1 MNRFPKHGWLGLG
14 LVAIMWPLLWRKAWF
29 LADFQF
35 FFLWLGYILTVD
47 GLVVVR
53 RGSSLLTRDPWAFA
67 VLFAIAAPV
76 WWLFEFFNRFVQ
88 NWHYLGAETYSR
100 TAYVTLA
107 TISFSTVI
115 PAVFES
121 AELMASFG
129 FMQRFRR
136 GPVVR
141 ATRPVLMGAVTFGV
155 LSIPLFILWPRY
167 AFPLVWTCLF
177 FILDPINYRL
187 GWPSITAWVS
197 RGDWRPVAAL
207 GCGVLLTGFFWEM
220 WNFYAW
226 PKWVYTVPFVD
237 FWHVFE
243 MPLLGYGGYLPFS
256 LELFAIYHFVRGIAG
271 AAQENYPHVW
281 PEGALEG
288 RPI

>member
-1 MNRFPKHGWLGLG
+1 MRRFPRHGWLGLG
-14 LVAIMWPLLWRKAWF
+14 LVAVMWPLLWRQAGF

-47 GLVVVR
+47 GLVVIR
-53 RGSSLLTRDPWAFA
+53 RGDSLLTRDPWAFA
-67 VLFAIAAPV
+67 ALFVISAPV
-76 WWLFEFFNRFVQ
+76 WWLFEFFNGFVQ

-100 TAYVTLA
+100 TRYITVA
-107 TISFSTVI
+107 TVSFSTVI

-121 AELMASFG
+121 AELMATFG
-129 FMQRFRR
+129 FVQRFRR
-136 GPVVR
+136 GPVVP
-141 ATRPVLMGAVTFGV
+141 ATRPVLIGAMAFGA
-155 LSIPLFILWPRY
+155 LSIPAFMLWPRY

-177 FILDPINYRL
+177 FLLDPINYRL

-207 GCGVLLTGFFWEM
+207 WCGALLTGFFWEL

-243 MPLLGYGGYLPFS
+243 MPLLGYSGYLPFS
-256 LELFAIYHFVRGIAG
+256 LELFAIYHFVRGVAG
-271 AAQENYPHVW
+271 TAQESYPKVW
-281 PEGALEG
+281 AT
-288 RPI
+288 